1 MAFMEVSI
9 LDAVEGFRL
18 RASSMSGS
26 FLLWFRDPILRHGH
40 GHFIRP
46 DLCAGGCPHI
56 LRMDYTALGA
66 FVRQACLPPEGS
78 VMELGYDPLRAFGG
92 ILGSSGSTP
101 AAAMIARPN
110 SSPETVNPPPVSE
123 MGTTACPSSLVTATK
138 R

>member
-9 LDAVEGFRL
+9 LDVVERFRL

-26 FLLWFRDPILRHGH
+26 FFSVVQRSNSAPRHGD
-40 GHFIRP
+40 FIRP

-78 VMELGYDPLRAFGG
+78 VMELGYVPLRAFGG
-92 ILGSSGSTP
+92 ILGSAGSTP

-110 SSPETVNPPPVSE
+110 SSAETVNPFPVSE
-123 MGTTACPSSLVTATK
+123 T
-138 R
+138 